1 MFKIILL
8 KVHFK
13 MKSQLIKM
21 ILFLI
26 VENVIM
32 QFNIYS
38 KRFSMILFIFK
49 IIAELNSLIV
59 MAQVNLILIFKYF
72 FN

>member
-1 MFKIILL
+1 
-8 KVHFK
+8 
-13 MKSQLIKM
+13 M
-21 ILFLI
+21 ILFLV

-49 IIAELNSLIV
+49 IIAEFNSLIV